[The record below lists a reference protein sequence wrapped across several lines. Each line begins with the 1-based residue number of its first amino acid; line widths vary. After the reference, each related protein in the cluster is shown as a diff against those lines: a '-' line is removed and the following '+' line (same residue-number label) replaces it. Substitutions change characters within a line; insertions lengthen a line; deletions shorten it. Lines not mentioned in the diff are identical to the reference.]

1 MASGR
6 SVRFGT
12 ESIRRTAREDL
23 DDASDGLG
31 AVHAR
36 TGSAHDLDM
45 IDLIDGEVLKGR
57 GAQAHRS
64 HADWV
69 HEHEHFLGLSAMEI
83 NGSDVAD
90 ALVVVVLISALALDE
105 LVVPQRLAACE
116 LAGIADA

>member
-1 MASGR
+1 MTSGR
-6 SVRFGT
+6 SARFGT
-12 ESIRRTAREDL
+12 ESIRWTAREDL

-64 HADWV
+64 HSDPV
-69 HEHEHFLGLSAMEI
+69 HQHEHFLGLCATEI
-83 NGSDVAD
+83 DRKSTRLNSSHIT
-90 ALVVVVLISALALDE
+90 ISYA
-105 LVVPQRLAACE
+105 
-116 LAGIADA
+116 